1 MDVISK
7 LKKFM
12 KKDNEAEKK
21 EFWQKKGWSLQ
32 STGTIDCT
40 NYKLRLYGVYLPDV
54 GYINIGVHL
63 NPFANCQ
70 TFTISNAY
78 SLQYLER
85 EHVDRLIVLIRRNL
99 TGKRQVL
106 IDIREEYLTA
116 IKKVFNNYTKKKI
129 TETKYE
135 STNGSNMVLLLI
147 QLDCTTIAKLEMDYV
162 KADLI
167 NFDAFRDNS
176 HQKPKPSP
184 NSFQTRRRGEP
195 FIHLQSYEAALREDY
210 EMVGGTTTTV
220 EVAHSDGS
228 VTVNKDWIK
237 PEKKATLMPK
247 PNFITTMGRGT
258 SQLRGNLSYRHFMN
272 NR

>member
-1 MDVISK
+1 
-7 LKKFM
+7 M

-147 QLDCTTIAKLEMDYV
+147 QLNCTKIAKLEMDYV

-184 NSFQTRRRGEP
+184 
-195 FIHLQSYEAALREDY
+195 
-210 EMVGGTTTTV
+210 
-220 EVAHSDGS
+220 
-228 VTVNKDWIK
+228 
-237 PEKKATLMPK
+237 
-247 PNFITTMGRGT
+247 
-258 SQLRGNLSYRHFMN
+258 
-272 NR
+272 